1 MEAGARQASGLQA
14 EVQDLSGKL
23 TVAMVLLGERN
34 ERIGQLEDDVREV
47 KGLFKEQIV
56 VMTTLINEAKG
67 EAAGLRAQL
76 EASRG

>member
-1 MEAGARQASGLQA
+1 M
-14 EVQDLSGKL
+14 QDLSGKL

-34 ERIGQLEDDVREV
+34 ERIEELEEDVREV
-47 KGLFKEQIV
+47 KGLFKNQVV
-56 VMTTLINEAKG
+56 VMVDQINEAKG